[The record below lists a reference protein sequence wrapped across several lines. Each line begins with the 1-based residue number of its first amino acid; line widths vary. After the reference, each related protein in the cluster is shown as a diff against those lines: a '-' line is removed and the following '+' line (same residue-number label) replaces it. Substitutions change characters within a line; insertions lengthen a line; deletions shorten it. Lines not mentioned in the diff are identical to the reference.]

1 MENVMLTA
9 VTLHLLAAVIWVGGM
24 FFAVYIMRLA
34 AASMEPAERVA
45 LWARSFKRFFPW
57 VWLSVFLL
65 PVTGY
70 YIVFTGYSGFKG
82 LPVPYHLM
90 HAIGWLMIILYLH
103 LWFAPYSRFKKALV
117 SKDIPEAGK
126 NLNQI
131 RLIVT
136 INLWLGLIN
145 IILGTLGRYH
155 G

>member
-1 MENVMLTA
+1 MENIMLAA

-24 FFAVYIMRLA
+24 FFAVYVMRIA
-34 AASMEPAERVA
+34 AGPMDPAERVT
-45 LWARSFKRFFPW
+45 LWARSFKKFFPW

-65 PVTGY
+65 PATGY
-70 YIVFTGYSGFKG
+70 YIVFTGYSGFKE
-82 LPVPYHLM
+82 LPIPYHLM

-103 LWFAPYSRFKKALV
+103 LWFAPYSRFKRAVK
-117 SKDIPEAGK
+117 SENFPDAGK

-136 INLWLGLIN
+136 TNLWLGLVN
-145 IILGTLGRYH
+145 VILGTLGRYY